1 MANETLADGRGVDA
15 LISEAT
21 GLIIDPYFSSTKLA
35 WLLDNVEGARQAATD
50 AKLCFGTVDS
60 YLIWRLSKGRSTL
73 LTPRTPVEPSYS
85 TSIRKLGVPN
95 YWPTLK
101 SRTRC
106 CLRYWTVP
114 LLLQQPTPNGLAR
127 LFP

>member
-1 MANETLADGRGVDA
+1 MAKETLADGRGVDA

-50 AKLCFGTVDS
+50 GKLCFGTVDS
-60 YLIWRLSKGRSTL
+60 YLIWRLSKGQSHVTDATNASRS
-73 LTPRTPVEPSYS
+73 SYS

-95 YWPTLK
+95 YWPTLI